1 MRFTKSIDGKL
12 RTSVRVVVRL
22 TKEELE
28 IAQDNHIKF
37 NELIA
42 TLSDRSELD
51 FKNWLSLQARIAATE
66 VQDEFDPSD
75 EELEAQGGS

>member
-51 FKNWLSLQARIAATE
+51 FKNWL
-66 VQDEFDPSD
+66 
-75 EELEAQGGS
+75 